1 MVADCC
7 NPSISHSPPY
17 SEELLSLYIATV
29 HSPPHKIYYVRWNVW
44 LAYLCTQKC
53 PEGFS
58 FLYRWTGECDD
69 FTRMCVCERALVRS
83 LANWKCNFSIFSFH
97 FTLYS
102 LLSFF
107 KKILKK
113 KKNDTIWVFHNDSIE
128 NRVGLLFIHQLTD
141 KKFDFLLCGAFF
153 YSLKTKNNFVWFERN
168 IKKVEWWTPTVIG
181 LGERH
186 KKKNN
191 NKKKTTSKRLKSKW
205 VGHCVH
211 GESHVRIPSPATAV
225 IDAVFRHPREKR
237 NFQIVKV
244 LILLLFYSSTDN
256 KKHGAEGDRETM
268 MGICRKNDNTTTLV
282 KTLCHVS
289 LSHRRM
295 RSRNE
300 RI

>member
-1 MVADCC
+1 M
-7 NPSISHSPPY
+7 
-17 SEELLSLYIATV
+17 
-29 HSPPHKIYYVRWNVW
+29 
-44 LAYLCTQKC
+44 
-53 PEGFS
+53 
-58 FLYRWTGECDD
+58 
-69 FTRMCVCERALVRS
+69 
-83 LANWKCNFSIFSFH
+83 
-97 FTLYS
+97 
-102 LLSFF
+102 
-107 KKILKK
+107 
-113 KKNDTIWVFHNDSIE
+113 
-128 NRVGLLFIHQLTD
+128 
-141 KKFDFLLCGAFF
+141 
-153 YSLKTKNNFVWFERN
+153 
-168 IKKVEWWTPTVIG
+168 
-181 LGERH
+181 
-186 KKKNN
+186 
-191 NKKKTTSKRLKSKW
+191 KSKW

-300 RI
+300 RIQSTFFCMSSAETLTKSMGRVGYRKLLLVFPCPTRRHPPNSVLIFSYRPRIT